1 MKQCV
6 RRVELRSQD
15 TPVHIRYVIPP
26 VTAAQLESIGIYSPR
41 LQVEMFE
48 RGEPP
53 TTADVVDA
61 CESVRE
67 SFSHPRHS
75 PPRIHRVPEN
85 RSDQQSAAPQPT
97 APDRHVGARRPV
109 RYQRRPRVNQ
119 CRVDVGRL
127 DQG

>member
-53 TTADVVDA
+53 TTAD
-61 CESVRE
+61 
-67 SFSHPRHS
+67 
-75 PPRIHRVPEN
+75 I
-85 RSDQQSAAPQPT
+85 
-97 APDRHVGARRPV
+97 
-109 RYQRRPRVNQ
+109 VNASE
-119 CRVDVGRL
+119 RA
-127 DQG
+127 